1 LFSPINRWV
10 QERFMR
16 LFTRSLA
23 IFNSLGGYRLGVVKR
38 VSTEV
43 K

>member
-1 LFSPINRWV
+1 
-10 QERFMR
+10 MR

-23 IFNSLGGYRLGVVKR
+23 VFNSLGGYKSEVVKR

>member
-1 LFSPINRWV
+1 
-10 QERFMR
+10 MR

-23 IFNSLGGYRLGVVKR
+23 VFNSLGGYKLEVVKR
-38 VSTEV
+38 VSTKV